1 MSTDPVFTRER
12 GSEEHPSEHQITVR
26 PQSSSGEPRSR
37 IWTAHPGS
45 THYKQHAARSVAA
58 SAGRVMVNINI
69 RQRHIAG
76 GGGLRLSLSL
86 PASLAIS
93 SSVFCSIST
102 AVRVSCFL
110 CIITSLRQSVS
121 PSGRRGK
128 EWKATFLP
136 HDLQTD
142 GQQTGMDGTRDREG
156 QAKLMTRRPDD

>member
-1 MSTDPVFTRER
+1 MGLSTAMSTDLVFTRER

-26 PQSSSGEPRSR
+26 TQSSSGEPRSR

-86 PASLAIS
+86 PLPASLAIS
-93 SSVFCSIST
+93 SSVFCFIST
-102 AVRVSCFL
+102 AVVRVSCFL

-128 EWKATFLP
+128 EWKATFLQ

-142 GQQTGMDGTRDREG
+142 AQRSFF
-156 QAKLMTRRPDD
+156 